1 MSTLDYAEIY
11 KDDHGEWR
19 YRIKASNHEII
30 AEGESYKNRQD
41 MVDVL
46 ALHFPTAAINLR
58 DLTQEDR

>member
-11 KDDHGEWR
+11 KDTDDQWR
-19 YRIKASNHEII
+19 YRIRASNHEII

>member
-11 KDDHGEWR
+11 KDDQGEWR
-19 YRIKASNHEII
+19 FRVRSANHEII

-46 ALHFPTAAINLR
+46 EFHFPTAAINLR
-58 DLTQEDR
+58 DLTEENP